1 MTLGGKIYCATP
13 AGGCGAAPAVVAGSD
28 PSVQRVLRALE
39 QLRRS
44 DPNHYV
50 RIRSAAA
57 LRQIGPAEV
66 Q

>member
-1 MTLGGKIYCATP
+1 M
-13 AGGCGAAPAVVAGSD
+13 AGRAAPAVVASSD